1 MPVVSQAQNAAMQ
14 AAKAGHSTIGIPAS
28 VGRKF
33 VAASKGLDVGKLPKH
48 KPKAGGAF
56 TLKREKRDTRGR
68 GV

>member
-33 VAASKGLDVGKLPKH
+33 VAASHGTDVSKLPKH
-48 KPKAGGAF
+48 KKGGAF
-56 TLKREKRDTRGR
+56 ALKREKRK
-68 GV
+68 